1 MFNDTIVCVFN
12 ELVLIFQGE
21 SWNKSFYLNSNLFS
35 SKDYAAAQ
43 LRQYQRLTRQIKP
56 DLEQYEKL
64 KEQ

>member
-12 ELVLIFQGE
+12 ELLLIFQGE
-21 SWNKSFYLNSNLFS
+21 SWNKSLYFNSNLFF